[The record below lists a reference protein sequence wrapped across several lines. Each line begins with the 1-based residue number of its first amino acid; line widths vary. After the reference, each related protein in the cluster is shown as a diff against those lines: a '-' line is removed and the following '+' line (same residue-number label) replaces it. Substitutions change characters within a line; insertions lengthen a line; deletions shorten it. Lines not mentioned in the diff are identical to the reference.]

1 MTEASFC
8 ASAQPI
14 TAFLADMDGT
24 LVTRAKVVTAIE
36 AIEKLHDRQGA
47 LRDHRRAAAARHAHG
62 HDRRRQR

>member
-1 MTEASFC
+1 
-8 ASAQPI
+8 
-14 TAFLADMDGT
+14 MDGT
-24 LVTRAKVVTAIE
+24 LVTRAKVVTARAIE